1 MEDIQLKLTLSEV
14 NLILGALG
22 EMPYAKVYQLVG
34 KIQQQA
40 EIQLQPTQLDQS
52 ENQSSEP

>member
-1 MEDIQLKLTLSEV
+1 MEEIQLKLTLSEV

-40 EIQLQPTQLDQS
+40 ETQLQPTQLDQS
-52 ENQSSEP
+52 ENQASEP